1 MDTRQRGGPP
11 PRPCAAFRNFAANVG
26 CATVEPMS
34 GLDAAGAGNSR
45 QADPVEPAGMGANP
59 SGPEFLSAAQ
69 SQTGETLPPPTAA
82 VRTPPSKQGS
92 RVPDLI
98 SVALIAVVALIV
110 LVASAIARYG
120 DTHLVAPAP
129 EPTIRPEH
137 STPNEIEFVTPN
149 GRGRL
154 LLLSRNWLDTGREPP
169 AYGSYL
175 QLEVRIICTAGHL
188 GYDPY
193 NFQAF
198 DHTGELFDVAE
209 AGVTENVLGVG
220 ELFEG
225 DSVDGYLAFDIP
237 RGEVTLL
244 MSDDTEVSI
253 TALKVPD

>member
-1 MDTRQRGGPP
+1 
-11 PRPCAAFRNFAANVG
+11 
-26 CATVEPMS
+26 MS

-45 QADPVEPAGMGANP
+45 QADPVEPAGMGAKP
-59 SGPEFLSAAQ
+59 SGPEFLPAAQ
-69 SQTGETLPPPTAA
+69 SQTADALPPPPTAA
-82 VRTPPSKQGS
+82 VRTPPSQQRS
-92 RVPDLI
+92 RIPDLI
-98 SVALIAVVALIV
+98 SMALIAFVALIV
-110 LVASAIARYG
+110 LAASAIARYG
-120 DTHLVAPAP
+120 DTHLVARAP
-129 EPTIRPEH
+129 EPSIRAER
-137 STPNEIEFVTPN
+137 STPNEIEFMTPH

-154 LLLSRNWLDTGREPP
+154 ILLSRNWRDTGREPP
-169 AYGSYL
+169 ANGSYL

-209 AGVTENVLGVG
+209 AGLTENVLGVG

-225 DSVDGYLAFDIP
+225 ETVDGYLAFDIP

-244 MSDDTEVSI
+244 MSDDTEESI